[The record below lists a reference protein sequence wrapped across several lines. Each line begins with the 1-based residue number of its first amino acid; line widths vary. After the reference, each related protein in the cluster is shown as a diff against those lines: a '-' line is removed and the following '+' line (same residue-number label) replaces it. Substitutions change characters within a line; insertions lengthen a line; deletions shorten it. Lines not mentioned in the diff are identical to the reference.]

1 MTMRRILLLEMFSE
15 VIEVQPAWHD
25 KSEIVV
31 SPPPECVQL
40 CHDCVQTEEVVA
52 AILLRLN

>member
-15 VIEVQPAWHD
+15 EFEFQPAWDD

-40 CHDCVQTEEVVA
+40 GHDCVQTEEVVA

>member
-1 MTMRRILLLEMFSE
+1 MLLEMFSE

-40 CHDCVQTEEVVA
+40 CHDCVQTEEVVTT
-52 AILLRLN
+52 ILLRLN